1 VIVVSSLL
9 LTIPVDSLIAS
20 STWRRLYNRYL
31 KMTRGKHHYPSGTMS
46 NSSKNSL
53 HHHHTTITSSSS
65 PELIS
70 EGGGAGKSLQD
81 EQEVRMYQSEETQAP
96 TAGLMSLASSVNTT
110 EYCATQPILISGN
123 PSSSQSRD
131 PVETLLQ
138 EQARSMAYSPCSPP
152 PVTTMSHLNALMNE
166 PVSPAAF
173 KRTLTGSSSASSSS
187 ADRHGTESDRASF
200 TSTSTGMTGGAS
212 STTGSGVAG
221 NRMISKEELNAIIR
235 GTSCFGQLFI
245 LDIDQFDCLSSP
257 AKTNL

>member
-1 VIVVSSLL
+1 MIVVSSLL

-20 STWRRLYNRYL
+20 STWRRLHNRYL

-53 HHHHTTITSSSS
+53 HHHTTITSSAS

-70 EGGGAGKSLQD
+70 EGGGSGKSLQQD

-96 TAGLMSLASSVNTT
+96 TAGLISLASSVNTT

-187 ADRHGTESDRASF
+187 SSADKHGTESDRASF

-235 GTSCFGQLFI
+235 GASC
-245 LDIDQFDCLSSP
+245 S
-257 AKTNL
+257 